1 MSTPSE
7 AVLPS
12 IEIAAIG
19 AAGLDDP
26 AYYINRELSLLEFF
40 RRVLATSADPTIP
53 LLERL
58 RFLTITSTITDEF
71 FEIRVAGLKQ
81 RIQLGIGRPGADGL
95 SPLETHRRIS
105 ERVRAMI
112 EEQYR
117 TLNADVLPALEAE
130 GIRLLKR
137 SMWSES
143 QRRWVR
149 DYFDNHVAPVLTPV
163 GLDPAH
169 PFPRILNKSLNMIVS
184 LEGTDAFG
192 RHSDYAVVPVPRCL
206 PRVIRMPADVA
217 EAPHDFVLLSS
228 VVHAHVEQVF
238 PGMTVTGCH
247 QFRVTRNADLW
258 VDEEEVED
266 LLDALKGQ
274 LPRRRYGDAVRLEV
288 ADNCSDVALSLLRAQ
303 FGLGEADVFRVDG
316 PVNLHRLETITQLVD
331 RPDLKFAPFTPSLRQ
346 AGSGSD
352 LFEVLS
358 RGDLLL
364 HHPYESFTPVVE
376 LLRQAAQDP
385 DVLAIKQTVYRTG
398 TQSPMVESLLKAARA
413 GKEVT
418 AVVELRARFDEAAN
432 IDLATKLQD
441 AGAHVVYGVVG
452 HKTHSKMLLIVR
464 REGDTLRRYVHLGTG
479 NYHTGTA
486 RAYTD
491 FSFLTSRDDITRD
504 VHHLFMQLT
513 GLGRAEQLK
522 RLLQSPFTLRPWI
535 EERLAFEAD
544 EARAGRPARV
554 IVKVN
559 SLSDPGMI
567 RALYRASQAGVSIDL
582 IIRGICCLRPGI
594 PGVSENIRVRSVIGR
609 FLEHSR
615 VYYFHAAG
623 ERRLYLASA
632 DWMGRNLYRRV
643 EACFPIEHPELR
655 DRLFDE
661 GLQRYLDDNAGAWQ
675 LAADGSYTRVLPA
688 DGEPRKS
695 AQEQLLARM
704 RDPDRATTERPA
716 HRAH

>member
-1 MSTPSE
+1 MITPSE
-7 AVLPS
+7 ASLPS

-19 AAGLDDP
+19 ADLDEP

-40 RRVLATSADPTIP
+40 RRVLATGRDPTIP

-95 SPLETHRRIS
+95 SPRETHRRIS
-105 ERVRAMI
+105 ERVRGMI

-117 TLNADVLPALEAE
+117 TLNTDLLPALEAE

-137 SMWSES
+137 GMWSEP

-149 DYFDNHVAPVLTPV
+149 DYFENHVAPILTPV

-169 PFPRILNKSLNMIVS
+169 PFPRVLNKSLNMIVS

-192 RHSDYAVVPVPRCL
+192 RHSDHAVVPIPRCL
-206 PRVIRMPADVA
+206 PRVIRLPDEIA

-228 VVHAHVEQVF
+228 VVHAHVDQVF
-238 PGMTVTGCH
+238 PGMIITGCH

-288 ADNCSDVALSLLRAQ
+288 ADNCSDVDLALLRAQ
-303 FGLGEADVFRVDG
+303 FHLGEADVFRVDG
-316 PVNLHRLETITQLVD
+316 PVNLHRLETILPLVD
-331 RPDLKFAPFTPSLRQ
+331 RPDLKFPAYTPSLRQ
-346 AGSGSD
+346 TSASGD
-352 LFEVLS
+352 MFELIT
-358 RGDLLL
+358 RGDMLL
-364 HHPYESFTPVVE
+364 HHPFESFTPVVE
-376 LLRQAAQDP
+376 LARQAATDP
-385 DVLAIKQTVYRTG
+385 AVLAIKQTVYRTG
-398 TQSPMVESLLKAARA
+398 DQSPMVESLLTAARA

-418 AVVELRARFDEAAN
+418 AIVELRARFDEAAN

-464 REGDTLRRYVHLGTG
+464 RERGSLKRYVHLGTG
-479 NYHTGTA
+479 NYHSGTA

-491 FSFLTSRDDITRD
+491 FSLLTAREDIARD
-504 VHHLFMQLT
+504 VHNLFMQLT
-513 GLGRAEQLK
+513 GLGRAERLEK
-522 RLLQSPFTLRPWI
+522 LLQSPFTLKPWL
-535 EERLAFEAD
+535 EERLAFEAE

-567 RALYRASQAGVSIDL
+567 RALYRASQAGVEIDL
-582 IIRGICCLRPGI
+582 IVRGICCLRPGI
-594 PGVSENIRVRSVIGR
+594 PGISDNIRVRSIIGR

-615 VYYFHAAG
+615 IYYFHAAG
-623 ERRLYLASA
+623 ARALYLASA

-643 EACFPIEHPELR
+643 EACFPIETPDLR
-655 DRLFDE
+655 ERLFDE
-661 GLQRYLDDNAGAWQ
+661 GLQRYLDDNAGAWE
-675 LAADGSYTRVLPA
+675 LAADGTYTRRSPGE
-688 DGEPRKS
+688 GEPRKS
-695 AQEQLLARM
+695 AQEQLMARM
-704 RDPDRATTERPA
+704 RET
-716 HRAH
+716 